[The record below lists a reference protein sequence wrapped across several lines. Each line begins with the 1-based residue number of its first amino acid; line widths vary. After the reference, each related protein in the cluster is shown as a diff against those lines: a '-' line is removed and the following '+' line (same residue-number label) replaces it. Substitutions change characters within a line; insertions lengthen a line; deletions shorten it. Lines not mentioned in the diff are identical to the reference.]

1 MGPEEILFWS
11 LFAVKVGREAYVE
24 IRDMLAGKLVIPTWD
39 ELKSQGIQIDDLIA
53 QAEKL

>member
-1 MGPEEILFWS
+1 MGPEQILFWS

-24 IRDMLAGKLVIPTWD
+24 IRDLLAGKLVIPTWD
-39 ELKSQGIQIDDLIA
+39 ELKAQSAKINDLIA